1 MKLVVGLGN
10 PGREYVGTRHNVGW
24 EVIDQVAG
32 RLGWIGGGPG
42 AFETVAK
49 TKFEGLTLDG
59 TMDLAGGGS
68 EKVLL
73 LKPMTYMNLSGRS
86 VQAAMA
92 FYQLS
97 PADVLVVLDDLALP
111 CGKIRIR
118 AGGSSGGHNGLR
130 DIERALG
137 TAQYPR
143 LRIGVDAPPPRV
155 PQRDYVLGKFTPD
168 QRKVIDEALGR
179 AAGAVTTWIDKGV
192 TAAMNQFNADDD
204 VKEKKKEN
212 HEDTKGTKKREEA

>member
-24 EVIDQVAG
+24 EAVDRVAE

-42 AFETVAK
+42 AFETFARG
-49 TKFEGLTLDG
+49 KFEGLTVDG
-59 TMDLAGGGS
+59 NANG

-73 LKPMTYMNLSGRS
+73 LKPMTFMNLSGRS
-86 VQAAMA
+86 VQSAMA

-97 PADVLVVLDDLALP
+97 PADILVVLDDVALP

-118 AGGSSGGHNGLR
+118 AGGSSGGHNGLK
-130 DIERALG
+130 DIERALA
-137 TAQYPR
+137 TSQYPR

-155 PQRDYVLGKFTPD
+155 PQRDYVLGKFTAE

-179 AAGAVTTWIDKGV
+179 AAGAVATWIDKGV
-192 TAAMNQFNADDD
+192 TAAMNQFNADEDEK
-204 VKEKKKEN
+204 KESPQRRGERGDGAEKKEN
-212 HEDTKGTKKREEA
+212 E